1 MFFEPSTQREFAS
14 IDAFRLAHKDTSFGD
29 LYTEA
34 GRNEAGLFLVAD
46 SPPEYDPLAN
56 SLVRGG
62 IELVDG
68 NYRRQYTLAPSAMSI
83 AEVRAAMATKIK
95 AVRDRKTQL
104 GGYQTMGKWFHS
116 DTFSR
121 SQQLGLVMMGA
132 SIPAGLMWKTMDGS
146 YVEMTQT
153 LAASVFQ
160 AAVMQDSA
168 LFARADQLIEIVNT
182 SPSPAG
188 VNIEAGWAATYNNI

>member
-14 IDAFRLAHKDTSFGD
+14 IDAFRLARKDTSFGD

-34 GRNEAGLFLVAD
+34 GRNEAGLFMIID
-46 SPPEYDPLAN
+46 SPPDHDPLAN

-62 IELVDG
+62 VELVNG
-68 NYRRQYTLAPSAMSI
+68 SYRRQYTLATSAMSI
-83 AEVRAAMATKIK
+83 AEVRAAMAAKIK

-104 GGYQTMGKWFHS
+104 GGYRTMGKWFHS
-116 DTFSR
+116 DAFSR

-146 YVEMTQT
+146 YVEMTQA

-160 AAVMQDSA
+160 AAVTQDAA
-168 LFARADQLIEIVNT
+168 LFAHADQLIEIVNT
-182 SPSPAG
+182 SPSPAS